1 MALAQKKKKRAAS
14 KPRITRSKSARK
26 LRVTYKQVL
35 KNVRALSPADQARL
49 RAELEKPRVYILE
62 PDLSPEAVRRG
73 QQLAEEIRKE
83 LAAKQTGTLEETMM
97 ELRGRSW
104 MS

>member
-1 MALAQKKKKRAAS
+1 MALAQKKKKRTAA
-14 KPRITRSKSARK
+14 KPRAAQRK
-26 LRVTYKQVL
+26 LRMTYRQVL
-35 KNVRALSPADQARL
+35 ARVRALSPADRERL
-49 RAELEKPRVYILE
+49 RAELEKQPRVYILK

-73 QQLAEEIRKE
+73 QQMAAEIRQE
-83 LAAKQTGTLEETMM
+83 LAAQVTGTLEETMI